1 MGRAQQ
7 TAEHGEHTA
16 ILPQGPQRR
25 VRDFLSRHTH
35 LNRESYP
42 LVQGPLKSAG
52 GKKQLLEVVI
62 KTNVSLLSYS
72 KTVIVIH
79 F

>member
-35 LNRESYP
+35 LSRESYP
-42 LVQGPLKSAG
+42 LVQGPPQIRQRKETIARGCHKVKCFS
-52 GKKQLLEVVI
+52 
-62 KTNVSLLSYS
+62 
-72 KTVIVIH
+72 VIV
-79 F
+79 